1 MPVVVPPPVGE
12 PLDTSSEIAINR
24 SLTKSFID
32 SMPVQIELT
41 PHAKQRKP
49 SGGFALV
56 AGTPRP
62 MQTFRLI
69 PMSHTEL
76 PVRSSSA
83 AQAADDGVQRRYEYT
98 LLGMWDAELAV
109 NDRWDTPEG
118 QTLVIEALV
127 SNNGYERKA
136 MINSYGGSPDHG

>member
-1 MPVVVPPPVGE
+1 MPVIVPPPQGE
-12 PLDTSSEIAINR
+12 PVDTSTEISVNR
-24 SLTKSFID
+24 ELTRVFIE
-32 SMPVQIELT
+32 SMPTQIELVPYVRT
-41 PHAKQRKP
+41 RKP
-49 SGGFALV
+49 SGGMAMI

-76 PVRSSSA
+76 PRLSSSA

-109 NDRWDTPEG
+109 NDRWETPEG
-118 QTLVIEALV
+118 QVLVIEALV
-127 SNNGYERKA
+127 SNNGYERKGL
-136 MINSYGGSPDHG
+136 INSYGGNPEHG